1 MNIKVPATELNRMMK
16 AISQCIDPKD
26 QNRSNVE
33 IIYDNNKLTA
43 RGTNGQFAAVMSTP
57 LLGGDGE
64 SFCVDGSM
72 FARVCS
78 MCTGD
83 VSIVTDD
90 KSCTVKGAG
99 KTRLPIMDAKIPK
112 YEEVE
117 GDSFEMTAI
126 AISRMYDGVSF
137 AISSDASRLVLTGI
151 LVENENGLLKMTSL
165 DGFKMASEEA
175 ECKGAEVR
183 MVVPGSFMKLVKNN
197 TVAGDKIKFTSNGK
211 RIQAETEGMILSS
224 TLLANEYPDYKRILP
239 TTFKTEALV
248 NLEELRN
255 ALKNSSVICSA
266 SKLVKLTISDS
277 KITVAGNS
285 EQADYEAEVKCS
297 LQGPEL
303 TIAFNQKYLMD
314 TINSMD
320 IGEEII
326 LKFNSPSNPCV
337 INSTDIGG
345 YRLILP
351 VRVAG

>member
-16 AISQCIDPKD
+16 ALSQCIDPKD

-33 IIYDNNKLTA
+33 IIYSNNMLTA
-43 RGTNGQFAAVMSTP
+43 RGTNGQFSAVMSTP

-83 VSIVTDD
+83 VSIITDD
-90 KSCTVKGAG
+90 KSCTIKGAG
-99 KTRLPIMDAKIPK
+99 RTRLPIMEAKVPK

-126 AISRMYDGVSF
+126 AISGMYDGVSF

-175 ECKGAEVR
+175 ECKGDEVR
-183 MVVPGSFMKLVKNN
+183 VVVPGAFMKLVKNN
-197 TVAGDKIKFTSNGK
+197 TVAGDKIRFTSNGK

-239 TTFKTEALV
+239 TTFKAEAMV
-248 NLEELRN
+248 NLEEFRN
-255 ALKNSSVICSA
+255 ALKNSGVICST
-266 SKLVKLTISDS
+266 SKLVKLAISDS
-277 KITVAGNS
+277 KITVTGNS

-314 TINSMD
+314 TINSMN